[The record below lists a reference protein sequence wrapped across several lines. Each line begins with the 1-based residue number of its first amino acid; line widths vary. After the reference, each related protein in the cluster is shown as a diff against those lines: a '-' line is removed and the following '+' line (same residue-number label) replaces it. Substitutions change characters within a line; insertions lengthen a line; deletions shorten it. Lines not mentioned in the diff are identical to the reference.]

1 MTNHLMVMIPDYR
14 LSFINVLMHNAMVL
28 WAVEVTRILLSVFWG
43 LTVFALVGVALWDLK
58 EYLRMVV
65 DIY

>member
-1 MTNHLMVMIPDYR
+1 MTKHIMVMSPDYR
-14 LSFINVLMHNAMVL
+14 LSFINVLLHNTMVL

-43 LTVFALVGVALWDLK
+43 LMVFALVGIALWDLK